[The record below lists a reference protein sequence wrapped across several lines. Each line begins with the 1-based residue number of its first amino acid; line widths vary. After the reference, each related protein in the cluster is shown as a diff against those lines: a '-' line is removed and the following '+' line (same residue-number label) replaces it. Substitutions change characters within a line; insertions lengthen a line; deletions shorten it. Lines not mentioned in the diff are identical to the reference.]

1 MQFRILGPLEVWDQG
16 HRLELGGSQQRTLL
30 AMLLVNANRVVSTD
44 KLCGELWG
52 TQLPPD
58 VRNLLRG
65 CVARLRRT
73 LRGDGRAGE
82 SQRLVTRRPGYLL
95 EVRRGELDFDSFLEL
110 EAAAREA
117 LAQDGAVGRERAA
130 RLLAEAL
137 ELWRGP
143 ALADLDSVSCR
154 AQAIRLEEHR
164 MTTTEQRTDVDLYLG
179 RHAQVIGE
187 LQSNVLAH
195 PLRERQWAQ
204 LMLALYAANRQAEA
218 LAAYRR
224 LRDILVE
231 QLGVEPDT
239 RLQALERAILA
250 GDDALAVYQQAIAVR
265 SSDVSGMPG
274 PKSSAARTP
283 WVTPGQLPAEVAGF
297 TGRGQ
302 HLKQLDGLLAAE
314 TGAVVISAIAGTAGV
329 GKTAL
334 AVHWAHQVRDRFPDG
349 QLYVNLRGY
358 APAAPVSAIEALAG
372 FLRALGVPAEQVPVE
387 VGEAAGLYRSLL
399 ADRRVLILLDN
410 ARTAEQVRPLVPG
423 SGGCLVLVT
432 SRDGLGG
439 LVARDGAHPVGLDV
453 FTPDEAHG
461 LLVRIL
467 GHDRVHAEPD
477 GTAKLVEA
485 CAFLP
490 LALRIAAAALVADPR
505 RSIAGY
511 VAGLV
516 TGNRLDG
523 LVVDG
528 DEQTGVR
535 ATVDLSYAS
544 MVPQAQRLL
553 RLLGLVPGPDV
564 TVGAAAA
571 LTGTT
576 AGQAAP
582 LLDRLADAHLLSRH
596 PLGRYAFHDLLRA
609 YAIDRAEREDSTAEK
624 AAALQRLLDW
634 YLYTVD
640 AAARMVYPTKLRLPV
655 PEAKARPVP
664 GFDEYGHALAWLD
677 AERLNLI
684 AAIVHS
690 AEHGPRS
697 IAWRLADALRGH
709 LWLRMN
715 MLDLTVAATAALSAA
730 EADGDEEARA
740 AAHLCLADAHLGRC
754 RFPAAIEHYSRALAL
769 HQRTGWLAGQAA
781 CLNNLGVANRES
793 ARLAEAADYYERA
806 LAINRRIGRPVGEA
820 NALNNLGM
828 VYQEQGRLELA
839 ADHFAQA
846 LAINERQALRG
857 RSAHNLLNL
866 AQAHLALGHLDR
878 ARNHVVRALA
888 VHRELDNRGGEAENL
903 RALADIHRDAGRRDE
918 AHQAART
925 PLALARDIGD
935 RRFEADA
942 LNTLASVYQ
951 CLGQHA
957 KAVHHHRLAL
967 DLARE
972 IDSRYPEVAA
982 LVWLAKAYQHLDQPE
997 QAHASADQALT
1008 LARRAGY
1015 RVYEGQ
1021 ALTALADLHRSL
1033 NQPAAAI
1040 GYARRAIEIHRNTG
1054 HRLGH
1059 ARTLL
1064 VLGHALRHT
1073 EGAEAATGPWKQALA
1088 LFADIG
1094 APEAHQ
1100 VRALLDPAHP
1110 AGQTPPGDTRTD
1122 T

>member
-1 MQFRILGPLEVWDQG
+1 MPAF
-16 HRLELGGSQQRTLL
+16 T
-30 AMLLVNANRVVSTD
+30 
-44 KLCGELWG
+44 
-52 TQLPPD
+52 
-58 VRNLLRG
+58 
-65 CVARLRRT
+65 
-73 LRGDGRAGE
+73 
-82 SQRLVTRRPGYLL
+82 
-95 EVRRGELDFDSFLEL
+95 
-110 EAAAREA
+110 
-117 LAQDGAVGRERAA
+117 GRERHL
-130 RLLAEAL
+130 RAL
-137 ELWRGP
+137 
-143 ALADLDSVSCR
+143 
-154 AQAIRLEEHR
+154 
-164 MTTTEQRTDVDLYLG
+164 
-179 RHAQVIGE
+179 
-187 LQSNVLAH
+187 
-195 PLRERQWAQ
+195 
-204 LMLALYAANRQAEA
+204 
-218 LAAYRR
+218 
-224 LRDILVE
+224 
-231 QLGVEPDT
+231 
-239 RLQALERAILA
+239 
-250 GDDALAVYQQAIAVR
+250 DALVAAAT
-265 SSDVSGMPG
+265 G
-274 PKSSAARTP
+274 PP
-283 WVTPGQLPAEVAGF
+283 VTL
-297 TGRGQ
+297 
-302 HLKQLDGLLAAE
+302 
-314 TGAVVISAIAGTAGV
+314 AIAGMAGV

-334 AVHWAHQVRDRFPDG
+334 AVHWAHRVRPRFPDG
-349 QLYVNLRGY
+349 QLYLNLRGHS
-358 APAAPVSAIEALAG
+358 AAAPLRPIEALAR
-372 FLRALGVPAEQVPVE
+372 LLPSLGVPTDQIPTDVE
-387 VGEAAGLYRSLL
+387 EATGRYRTRL
-399 ADRRVLILLDN
+399 ADARMLILLDN
-410 ARTAEQVRPLVPG
+410 AASVEQIRPLLPASPG
-423 SGGCLVLVT
+423 CVVLVT
-432 SRDGLGG
+432 SRHRLGG
-439 LVARDGAHPVGLDV
+439 LIALDGAHPVNLDV
-453 FTPDEAHG
+453 LTADEADR
-461 LLVRIL
+461 LLAQVVGAERTA
-467 GHDRVHAEPD
+467 AEPAA
-477 GTAKLVEA
+477 TAELA
-485 CAFLP
+485 RLCANLP
-490 LALRIAAAALVADPR
+490 LALRIAAADLTARPHHT
-505 RSIAGY
+505 IAGH
-511 VAGLV
+511 VERLR
-516 TGNRLDG
+516 TGNRLAH
-523 LVVDG
+523 LAVDG
-528 DEQTGVR
+528 DEQSAVR
-535 ATVDLSYAS
+535 AAFDLSYATLPPDPRR
-544 MVPQAQRLL
+544 MF
-553 RLLGLVPGPDV
+553 RLLGLVPGPDM
-564 TVGAAAA
+564 TVAAAAA
-571 LTGTT
+571 LAGTT
-576 AGQAAP
+576 ADVAGG
-582 LLDRLADAHLLSRH
+582 LLERLVAAHLVNEH
-596 PLGRYAFHDLLRA
+596 TVGRYAFHDLLRA